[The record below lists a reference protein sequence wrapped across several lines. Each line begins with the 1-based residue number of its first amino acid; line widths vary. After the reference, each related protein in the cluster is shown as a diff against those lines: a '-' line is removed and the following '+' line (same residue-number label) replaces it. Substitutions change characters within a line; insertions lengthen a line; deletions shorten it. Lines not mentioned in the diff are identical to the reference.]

1 MAIYLLHG
9 RYQTQSEFKTSK
21 FLSSMSSLAA
31 KNTNSQFS
39 PDKYL
44 IVWVEMA
51 SFFLFGLVLPS
62 SILDHIASLRCIIL
76 SLS

>member
-21 FLSSMSSLAA
+21 FLSSMSSLAT

-51 SFFLFGLVLPS
+51 SLFYLV
-62 SILDHIASLRCIIL
+62 
-76 SLS
+76 